1 MRALALLAVLLLLG
15 CSTVP
20 QATRMQVERRLDR
33 PSAGALSLHVEGG
46 SDVVMAG
53 ISNAEFEAAVRHS
66 LLASGLFSEILESAP
81 YRLDVVLGDIR
92 LPVAGADM
100 TTVMTV
106 LWSLSRNDTRETVW
120 QALIESQHTAQSG
133 EAFAGVV
140 RVRKATEGA
149 ARENIE
155 AAIQQL
161 AGAAL

>member
-1 MRALALLAVLLLLG
+1 
-15 CSTVP
+15 
-20 QATRMQVERRLDR
+20 
-33 PSAGALSLHVEGG
+33 
-46 SDVVMAG
+46 
-53 ISNAEFEAAVRHS
+53 
-66 LLASGLFSEILESAP
+66 
-81 YRLDVVLGDIR
+81 
-92 LPVAGADM
+92 M

-120 QALIESQHTAQSG
+120 QALIESQHTATAG